1 MIIHHLFLG
10 DFHRPPVLSYS
21 ALSTYLRTYVPTRSN
36 IVWGPCTHAI
46 MLPCSNPHLQSPIS
60 MLSTVRIGF
69 REKPFFARSHTR
81 FSVVHSPRPSNFA
94 RRLFSGCGC
103 QRIGLS
109 LLIISDNFGIK
120 IDLLHSQKQSVSRR
134 SAP

>member
-21 ALSTYLRTYVPTRSN
+21 ALSTYLRTYTEQHRL
-36 IVWGPCTHAI
+36 GAMHACHHAA
-46 MLPCSNPHLQSPIS
+46 MFKSPSPIPN
-60 MLSTVRIGF
+60 LHALDGKNWVP
-69 REKPFFARSHTR
+69 REALLRSLPHAL
-81 FSVVHSPRPSNFA
+81 FCCPLPRPSNFA